1 MSNMIPPL
9 LPRNDGADWCRVEAK
24 APTSEQAET
33 VAEVHI
39 YDEISYWGTS
49 AKDFAQQLAE
59 LDVDRIQLRINSPG
73 GNAWDGV
80 AIMNTLR
87 RHRARV
93 EVTVDGIAASAA
105 SLIAMAGDHI
115 TMNRSSQMMIHDAS
129 GVAWGNAATM
139 RETADL
145 LDKLSD
151 SYADAYA
158 KRAGG
163 SRSAWRDVMRAETW
177 YTAEEAVLAGL
188 ADEWDGSADSAA
200 AAFDLSRYTYAGR
213 LEAPAPALA
222 MAALHEPPV
231 SPEPGHS
238 HPEKE
243 DLVSDNLKAGLR
255 ERLGITDAEVADE
268 AILAALDEALSEQAE
283 APTAALPQGVVAI
296 ESAVVDGMRAELA
309 ELRTFREAKADEDR
323 AALVEAAV
331 SDGRIPPARRDHWL
345 AALAADEEGM
355 APVLASLAPGTVP
368 LTEIGHSDDVES
380 AEDALYAK
388 VSAAITTKKESRNG

>member
-1 MSNMIPPL
+1 MSNTIPL

-24 APTSEQAET
+24 APTAEQAET

-39 YDEISYWGTS
+39 YDEIGYWGTS

-115 TMNRSSQMMIHDAS
+115 VMNRSSQMMIHDTS
-129 GVAWGNAATM
+129 GMAWGNAATM

-163 SRSAWRDVMRAETW
+163 TRGAWRDVMRAETW

-222 MAALHEPPV
+222 VAAHHEPPV

-238 HPEKE
+238 HPKKE

-255 ERLGITDAEVADE
+255 ERLGITDADVADE
-268 AILAALDEALSEQAE
+268 AILAALDEALAEQAE
-283 APTAALPQGVVAI
+283 APTARMPEGVVAI

-309 ELRTFREAKADEDR
+309 ELRTFREAKAEEDR

-368 LTEIGHSDDVES
+368 LAEIGHSDDIES
-380 AEDALYAK
+380 AEDTLY
-388 VSAAITTKKESRNG
+388 TKAWGSTQKEA

>member
-1 MSNMIPPL
+1 MSNMIPL

-24 APTSEQAET
+24 APTAEQAET

-39 YDEISYWGTS
+39 YDEIGYWGTS

-115 TMNRSSQMMIHDAS
+115 VMNRSSQMMIHDTS
-129 GVAWGNAATM
+129 GMAWGNAATM

-163 SRSAWRDVMRAETW
+163 TRSAWRDVMRAETW

-222 MAALHEPPV
+222 VAAHHEPPV

-238 HPEKE
+238 HRKKE
-243 DLVSDNLKAGLR
+243 GLVSDNLKAGLR
-255 ERLGITDAEVADE
+255 ERLGITDADVADE
-268 AILAALDEALSEQAE
+268 AILAALDEALTEQAT
-283 APTAALPQGVVAI
+283 APTPQASIPEGMTLVEADRLEAMQAAG
-296 ESAVVDGMRAELA
+296 AELA
-309 ELRTFREAKADEDR
+309 AIRAERDAERREG
-323 AALVEAAV
+323 LVEAAV
-331 SDGRIPPARRDHWL
+331 NSGRISPARRDHWL
-345 AALAADEEGM
+345 AQLNADEEGM
-355 APVLASLAPGTVP
+355 APILAALPPVIPLA
-368 LTEIGHSDDVES
+368 EIGHSDGIEDS
-380 AEDALYAK
+380 EDALYAK
-388 VSAAITTKKESRNG
+388 AWGSTQKEA

>member
-1 MSNMIPPL
+1 MSNLIP
-9 LPRNDGADWCRVEAK
+9 LPPREPGADWCRVEAK
-24 APTSEQAET
+24 APTAEQAET

-39 YDEISYWGTS
+39 YDEIGYWGTS

-115 TMNRSSQMMIHDAS
+115 TMNRSSQMMIHDTS
-129 GVAWGNAATM
+129 GMAWGNAATM

-200 AAFDLSRYTYAGR
+200 AASFDLSRYTYAGR

-222 MAALHEPPV
+222 AAAHHEPPAT
-231 SPEPGHS
+231 SEPGN
-238 HPEKE
+238 PTERT
-243 DLVSDNLKAGLR
+243 DAMSDALMAGLR
-255 ERLGITDAEVADE
+255 DRLGIAPEANDD
-268 AILAALDEALSEQAE
+268 AILAHVDKLVEQAT
-283 APTAALPQGVVAI
+283 APTPQASIPEGMTLVEADRLEAMQAAGAELSAI
-296 ESAVVDGMRAELA
+296 RAERDT
-309 ELRTFREAKADEDR
+309 ERREG
-323 AALVEAAV
+323 LVEAAV
-331 SDGRIPPARRDHWL
+331 KSGRISAARRDHWL
-345 AALAADEEGM
+345 AQLNADEEGM
-355 APVLASLAPGTVP
+355 APILAALPPVIPLA
-368 LTEIGHSDDVES
+368 EIGHSDGIEDS
-380 AEDALYAK
+380 DDALCAK
-388 VSAAITTKKESRNG
+388 VSAAITTKKERRNG

>member
-1 MSNMIPPL
+1 MSNMIPL

-24 APTSEQAET
+24 APTAEQAET

-39 YDEISYWGTS
+39 YDEIGYWGTS

-93 EVTVDGIAASAA
+93 EVTVDGVAASAA

-115 TMNRSSQMMIHDAS
+115 VMNRSSQMMIHDTS
-129 GVAWGNAATM
+129 GMAWGNAATM

-163 SRSAWRDVMRAETW
+163 TRGQWRDVMRAETW

-200 AAFDLSRYTYAGR
+200 VAFDLSRYTYAGR

-222 MAALHEPPV
+222 VAAHHEPPV

-238 HPEKE
+238 HPKKE

-255 ERLGITDAEVADE
+255 ERLGITDADVADE
-268 AILAALDEALSEQAE
+268 AILAALDEALTEQAE
-283 APTAALPQGVVAI
+283 APTARMPEGVVAI

-309 ELRTFREAKADEDR
+309 ELRTFREAKAEEDR

-368 LTEIGHSDDVES
+368 LAEIGHSDDIES
-380 AEDALYAK
+380 AEDTLY
-388 VSAAITTKKESRNG
+388 TKAWGSTQKEA

>member
-9 LPRNDGADWCRVEAK
+9 LPRSDGADWCRVEAK
-24 APTSEQAET
+24 APTAEQAET

-39 YDEISYWGTS
+39 YDEIGYWGTS

-115 TMNRSSQMMIHDAS
+115 VMNRSSQMMIHDTS
-129 GVAWGNAATM
+129 GMAWGNAATM

-163 SRSAWRDVMRAETW
+163 TRSAWRDVMQAETW

-222 MAALHEPPV
+222 VAAHHEPPA
-231 SPEPGHS
+231 SPEPGS
-238 HPEKE
+238 TQKKE
-243 DLVSDNLKAGLR
+243 EDAMSYESLTAGLR
-255 ERLGITDAEVADE
+255 ERLGITEADTPE
-268 AILAALDEALSEQAE
+268 DGILAALDEALSEQA
-283 APTAALPQGVVAI
+283 AVAHPTAEVVLGLPEGVVA
-296 ESAVVDGMRAELA
+296 
-309 ELRTFREAKADEDR
+309 
-323 AALVEAAV
+323 VEAAV
-331 SDGRIPPARRDHWL
+331 LEELRANVAELQGVRDAQAVERRARLVDAAVADGRIPPARREHWL
-345 AALAADEEGM
+345 TALAADEEGM
-355 APVLASLAPGTVP
+355 APVLASLAPNTVP
-368 LTEIGHSDDVES
+368 LVEIGHAADSDD
-380 AEDALYAK
+380 ADATAYPAHWK
-388 VSAAITTKKESRNG
+388 R